1 MKNDDLTQV
10 KYIGP
15 SRMKLLNDF
24 GITTIKQLY
33 ETPQENLCQVE
44 SISGHYAKLIK
55 DAVTEYY
62 GDKSEELTEKTVSG
76 KEQKSVEIDPNLRKR
91 I

>member
-15 SRMKLLNDF
+15 SRMKLHNDF

-33 ETPQENLCQVE
+33 ETPQEKLCQVE

-55 DAVTEYY
+55 DAVTE
-62 GDKSEELTEKTVSG
+62 
-76 KEQKSVEIDPNLRKR
+76 
-91 I
+91 